1 MPALQLFSLRQLAA
15 QCLFA
20 GALLIGAIAHAQVY
34 KSDGNPVLA
43 RAKSVPRG
51 INLCNDYASKRDY
64 SGAPYRVVEPDRIVT
79 RHEGI
84 DFCASAGTPVI
95 APVAGTIRWAIKDHP
110 LRGGQVLIKTGFRV
124 DTGQGGGKPVYIGLV
139 HITPLDSLR
148 KGSRVKPGE
157 VIGHV
162 RKAGLVEIG
171 SRSHVHFTA
180 RICDTTHKCH
190 FDPNLLWQD
199 GLGKVSCF
207 RAGQAVAKGR
217 IVAPIACR

>member
-1 MPALQLFSLRQLAA
+1 MAVQKLLSLWQLVFL
-15 QCLFA
+15 CFFA
-20 GALLIGAIAHAQVY
+20 GAALFADVTQAQIY
-34 KSDGNPVLA
+34 KADGSPVLA
-43 RAKSVPRG
+43 GAKSIPRG
-51 INLCNDYASKRDY
+51 IDLCNDYASKRDY

-84 DFCASAGTPVI
+84 DFCARAGTPVI
-95 APVAGTIRWAIKDHP
+95 APVGGTIRWAIKDHP

-124 DTGQGGGKPVYIGLV
+124 RTSQSESKPVYIGLV
-139 HITPLDSLR
+139 HITPVDNLG
-148 KGSRVKPGE
+148 KGSRVKAGQ

-171 SRSHVHFTA
+171 SRPHVHFTA

-199 GLGKVSCF
+199 GPGKVSCF
-207 RAGQAVAKGR
+207 RSGQAVAKGR
-217 IVAPIACR
+217 ITAPIACR